1 MVELARDGAEA
12 VACAESADYDLIL
25 MDIRMPLMDGYA
37 ATRAIRRLRGPRGRT
52 PIIAMTASVMP
63 GDEELCMEAGMDG
76 HLAKPL
82 DRMQLLAAVK
92 TALDA
97 RPRRP
102 RAVGPEPEPGAAPP
116 LLDRE
121 TLEELRAAVGPGR
134 LPRLI
139 AVFAAETKAR
149 VRRMHGLADT
159 RQIEDEAHSLKAAAA
174 TFGAAALRDAA
185 QALEAACRDAGPAVI
200 RDMLDRLPGLAERS
214 ISTFP
219 GHRTETETRPG
230 RPDKG

>member
-1 MVELARDGAEA
+1 MSFFPGEDPAAGDHAA
-12 VACAESADYDLIL
+12 VDAIEQLIIPRTN
-25 MDIRMPLMDGYA
+25 DIGGFEVR
-37 ATRAIRRLRGPRGRT
+37 RALPTAKRRLVGPF
-52 PIIAMTASVMP
+52 IFF
-63 GDEELCMEAGMDG
+63 
-76 HLAKPL
+76 
-82 DRMQLLAAVK
+82 DRMGPARFQAG
-92 TALDA
+92 TALDV

-102 RAVGPEPEPGAAPP
+102 RALPPETEPGAAPP

-149 VRRMHGLADT
+149 VRRMHGLTDS
-159 RQIEDEAHSLKAAAA
+159 RLIEDEAHSLKAAAA

-185 QALEAACRDAGPAVI
+185 QALESACRDAGPTVI
-200 RDMLDRLPGLAERS
+200 RDMLDTLPGLAERS
-214 ISTFP
+214 IATFP
-219 GHRTETETRPG
+219 GHRAESTSPPD